1 MLPCLRV
8 NINALESDDDDD
20 TEEKTLFVDWGYE
33 DAAKAAAAG
42 HRDIVMGLYD
52 NAGSDIRNDE
62 EALKA
67 VAASGDVTLV
77 RWLLHVQRRTIT
89 PRKGM
94 HEAAANGHHRETAGQ
109 MAVVCWT
116 IDRDWSIDTSSD
128 HESDEVTSFGSYFDD
143 ERPSRRHVT
152 SWGGEASI
160 QRAAVIGHLDVAVYL
175 HARVDWPL
183 DANNEDI

>member
-1 MLPCLRV
+1 MFVGSWSCRGVRKASICRCLRV
-8 NINALESDDDDD
+8 NINALESDDDND

-42 HRDIVMGLYD
+42 HRDIVMGFYE

-67 VAASGDVTLV
+67 VAASRDVTLV

-94 HEAAANGHHRETAGQ
+94 HEAAANGHVNMLELLTEEGYL
-109 MAVVCWT
+109 
-116 IDRDWSIDTSSD
+116 
-128 HESDEVTSFGSYFDD
+128 EDD
-143 ERPSRRHVT
+143 SV
-152 SWGGEASI
+152 GLLAEASENSWPDDSY
-160 QRAAVIGHLDVAVYL
+160 VLD
-175 HARVDWPL
+175 H
-183 DANNEDI
+183 

>member
-42 HRDIVMGLYD
+42 YRDIVMGLYD

-94 HEAAANGHHRETAGQ
+94 HEAAANGHVNMLELLTEEGYLEDNRVGLLAKASGNSWPDGCC
-109 MAVVCWT
+109 VL
-116 IDRDWSIDTSSD
+116 D
-128 HESDEVTSFGSYFDD
+128 H
-143 ERPSRRHVT
+143 
-152 SWGGEASI
+152 
-160 QRAAVIGHLDVAVYL
+160 
-175 HARVDWPL
+175 
-183 DANNEDI
+183 